1 MRILQIHSG
10 YSLNGAVRYAAVVS
24 RLLVKRGHEVIILQ
38 RPGLDLGSMLSLP
51 SDIEIQSSSLGRGP
65 SEVRRIGEF
74 CRTRGIDAIHTH
86 KSSAHAFG
94 ALLRVFYRVPCVA
107 TAHSLN
113 YQLHWFV
120 NDRVICHNEESMQ
133 FMHDW
138 NRVPRRKLRQVP
150 AFVDQSC
157 LEAGDAEAPAATR
170 RSLGIPEGRLMLVT
184 IGNVERRKGVHDLVE
199 AMPRVRQAGLD
210 ACVVVAGWF
219 HSTGYRVEIEER
231 ARALGIADRVIW
243 LARISDADVG
253 RLLRAADLYV
263 QASHVETGPLVVLE
277 AMAVGLPVVGTI
289 CGSMPDFIV
298 PGATGELV
306 APGDPKGLGDA
317 IAGVLGNPERR
328 REMGLRGRKRFASRF
343 SADVNIPKI
352 EAILAEAAGRA

>member
-10 YSLNGAVRYAAVVS
+10 YSLNGAVRYAAVLS
-24 RLLVKRGHEVIILQ
+24 RLLASRGHEIVILQ
-38 RPGLDLGSMLSLP
+38 RPGLDLGSMMSLP
-51 SDIEIQSSSLGRGP
+51 SNIEIQSSSLRRGP
-65 SEVRRIGEF
+65 GEIRRIGEF
-74 CRTRGIDAIHTH
+74 CRKRGIDAIHTH

-94 ALLRVFYRVPCVA
+94 ALLRLFYRVPCVA

-138 NRVPRRKLRQVP
+138 NRVPHRKLRQVP
-150 AFVDQSC
+150 AFVDDSY
-157 LEAGDAEAPAATR
+157 LDAPAEEPMATR
-170 RSLGIPEGRLMLVT
+170 SALGIAEGRLMLVT
-184 IGNVERRKGVHDLVE
+184 IGNVERRKGILDLVD
-199 AMPRVRQAGLD
+199 ALPRVLQAGLD
-210 ACVVVAGWF
+210 ACLVIAGWF
-219 HSTGYRVEIEER
+219 HSTGYRLEVEGR
-231 ARALGIADRVIW
+231 ARVLGIAERVIW

-253 RLLRAADLYV
+253 RLLRATDLYV

-298 PGATGELV
+298 PGVTGELV
-306 APGDPKGLGDA
+306 PPAKPEALGDA
-317 IAGVLGNPERR
+317 VAGVLRHAERR
-328 REMGLRGRKRFASRF
+328 REMGLQGRKRFASQF

-352 EAILAEAAGRA
+352 EAILAEAAGQA